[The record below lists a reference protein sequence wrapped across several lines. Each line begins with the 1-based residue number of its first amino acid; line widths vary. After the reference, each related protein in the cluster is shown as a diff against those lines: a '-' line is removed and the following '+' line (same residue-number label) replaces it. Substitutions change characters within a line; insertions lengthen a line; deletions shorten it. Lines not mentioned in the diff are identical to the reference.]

1 MQLTISGLRI
11 GEVSPEDE
19 GEFKRE
25 VCSLSW
31 FTADTKTQKKNAQ
44 TKCYSSSSTFLTPG
58 KGKLFHIWGSF
69 KNFRVRLQILTEK
82 KKMVLDFIIE
92 SLTKQEVIQDKE
104 SAAFSSEKN

>member
-1 MQLTISGLRI
+1 MLEQFIHFSNPWER
-11 GEVSPEDE
+11 
-19 GEFKRE
+19 
-25 VCSLSW
+25 
-31 FTADTKTQKKNAQ
+31 
-44 TKCYSSSSTFLTPG
+44 
-58 KGKLFHIWGSF
+58 SF